1 MSPTGRPEGE
11 HRSAKRE
18 GDPASPTGRP
28 EGEHRSAQ
36 HEGIPV
42 PTLPTSE
49 ATHRLVAFYENL
61 AAADVAR
68 LGDLYAPDA
77 YFRDPFNEVRGVEAL
92 QRIFD
97 AMFQQLADCRFRIVD
112 TVVDEGGALLVWD
125 FTFRIRR
132 FRPQV
137 EQRIHGASH
146 LRFDAAGLVVHHR
159 DYWDAADELYA
170 KLPLLGPVL
179 RFLKR
184 RLG

>member
-1 MSPTGRPEGE
+1 MTN
-11 HRSAKRE
+11 
-18 GDPASPTGRP
+18 D
-28 EGEHRSAQ
+28 
-36 HEGIPV
+36 
-42 PTLPTSE
+42 
-49 ATHRLVAFYENL
+49 ATRAALARVVEFYEAL
-61 AAADVAR
+61 SAD
-68 LGDLYAPDA
+68 DLDRIHEIYAEGA
-77 YFRDPFNEVRGVEAL
+77 YFRDPFNEVRGVEAI
-92 QRIFD
+92 QRIFG
-97 AMFQQLADCRFRIVD
+97 AMFEQLADCRFRIVD

-137 EQRIHGASH
+137 ERCIHGASH